1 MRCTATKVEV
11 AKVEKFRPVREEPEK
26 VAGSASH
33 SEASLPEEAAY
44 STSGGVP
51 PDTRGAALESG
62 GLQRPELGSCSARA
76 GSRLPVPAS

>member
-51 PDTRGAALESG
+51 LAHKGC
-62 GLQRPELGSCSARA
+62 SCREWWPPKTRA
-76 GSRLPVPAS
+76 GLLQC

>member
-1 MRCTATKVEV
+1 LRCTSTKVEV

-44 STSGGVP
+44 STSGGVQ
-51 PDTRGAALESG
+51 L
-62 GLQRPELGSCSARA
+62 
-76 GSRLPVPAS
+76 